1 VVREVGWLRAVHKVS
16 LKRLLFALIP
26 AIWLFGA
33 AEFYVRSA
41 DLASDTYRSGGS
53 LGWTARPNLERY
65 SYRVNANSNV
75 FVVTTNE
82 DGLRTPYTRKR
93 TSDDQ
98 RVMVF
103 GESTIFGWG
112 VSEDGLPAVRLEA
125 ALGEGWEVVN
135 GGQPGYTS
143 EQLVR
148 LTRLALP
155 AYRPDVVVMFHTW
168 NDARRAEKTD
178 RDFLPDHLA
187 ITRSKWWAQS
197 ELLRWLAEPKEGDA
211 SDELPRLPPTPIL
224 SFREAQSGETHRV
237 SPEHRAENIAAVADL
252 SRSVGAQF
260 ILATLPPGGPGVT
273 FRSLCP
279 AHPVCSELITAAE
292 LADAPFF
299 NLAPS
304 ISGLQEDLV
313 LLYGDPGH
321 FTEFGN
327 DVMMRSLAASLL
339 AYLDSE
345 K

>member
-1 VVREVGWLRAVHKVS
+1 
-16 LKRLLFALIP
+16 LLFALVP

-33 AEFYVRSA
+33 AEFYVQSA
-41 DLASDTYRSGGS
+41 ELASGPYRSGGS
-53 LGWTARPNLERY
+53 LGWTARPNLEGY
-65 SYRVNANSNV
+65 SYRSRANSSL

-82 DGLRTPYTRKR
+82 DGLRTPYTRQR
-93 TSDDQ
+93 MSDDK

-112 VSEDGLPAVRLEA
+112 VSKEGLPAARLEA

-143 EQLVR
+143 EQVLR

-168 NDARRAEKTD
+168 NDARSAEKTD
-178 RDFLPDHLA
+178 RDFLPEHLA
-187 ITRSKWWAQS
+187 VTRSKWWAKS

-211 SDELPRLPPTPIL
+211 SDDLPQMPRAPIL
-224 SFREAQSGETHRV
+224 SYRVADAGETHRV
-237 SPEHRAENIAAVADL
+237 PPEHRAENIAAVADL

-260 ILATLPPGGPGVT
+260 VLATLPPGGPGVT
-273 FRSLCP
+273 LRSLCP
-279 AHPVCSELITAAE
+279 AHPVCSQLSTAAD
-292 LADAPFF
+292 LAGAPFF

-304 ISGLQEDLV
+304 VGGLQEASV

-321 FTEFGN
+321 FTEFAN

-339 AYLDSE
+339 AYFESE
-345 K
+345 E